1 MFEDNRKICID
12 LLIED
17 GQTSYVVLEF
27 EDDIEDAMEDNEY
40 EIIYKTDS
48 AGNALKWCMNQFGDD
63 DELYIPDAI
72 NEILTLDAQ
81 QKLVDIHNL
90 GEDDEIDWED
100 GITQMMLDKIIRAI
114 EEEFAQEENGDD
126 DDDTED

>member
-1 MFEDNRKICID
+1 MFEDNRKVCID
-12 LLIED
+12 ILIEN
-17 GQTSYVVLEF
+17 GETSYVVLEF
-27 EDDIEDAMEDNEY
+27 EDSVEDIIEDNEY

-48 AGNALKWCMNQFGDD
+48 AGNALKWCMEQFSDD

-81 QKLVDIHNL
+81 QKLIELHNA
-90 GEDDEIDWED
+90 GDDDEIDWED
-100 GITQMMLDKIIRAI
+100 GVTQMMLDKIIRAI
-114 EEEFAQEENGDD
+114 QEEFAQEENGDD

>member
-63 DELYIPDAI
+63 DGFIWILKSHDLSHLFLLLI
-72 NEILTLDAQ
+72 NLL
-81 QKLVDIHNL
+81 
-90 GEDDEIDWED
+90 
-100 GITQMMLDKIIRAI
+100 
-114 EEEFAQEENGDD
+114 
-126 DDDTED
+126 

>member
-1 MFEDNRKICID
+1 
-12 LLIED
+12 
-17 GQTSYVVLEF
+17 
-27 EDDIEDAMEDNEY
+27 
-40 EIIYKTDS
+40 
-48 AGNALKWCMNQFGDD
+48 MNQFGDD